1 MKTITQLRK
10 YLFGLPKKH
19 ALILL
24 SIAVGIASG
33 LVAVVLK
40 NAVYGIQYLLTGN
53 FTIGDINWGYAVYP
67 AVGMGI
73 TYLIVQKV
81 LKGSHPGP
89 GIPSTLYAISRRRGQ
104 LKRKQMFASVIT
116 SVFTVGFGGSAGLEA
131 PAVQSTASIGSNL
144 ASAFKMNYKTRTLL
158 IGCAAAGSLAAIF
171 KAPVAAI
178 IFAVEV
184 IMIDLT
190 TASLVP
196 LLMASLSALLTTY
209 LFLDG
214 DQLLSLDDAPPFEFK
229 HLGLYVLL
237 GIGCGVFSVYFNKI
251 YLYITTKLQAFKK
264 PVFRLLFGGLALGL
278 LMILFP
284 ALYGEGYDVINAFLR
299 DDVKESTLNSIFYE
313 VSADSWVILAYLFAL
328 IILKA
333 IATGV
338 TLGAGGVGGIFA
350 PTLFMG
356 STFGYLF
363 GKLAQRTLWFDNLP
377 VGSFALVGM
386 AGLMAGVLHA
396 PLTSIFLIA
405 EISGGY
411 DLFVPLMISAGI
423 AYYTSK
429 IFNKHNI
436 YTKELAERGELITHN
451 KDQAV
456 LTLMSLKNEIEDNFT
471 TVSPEWT
478 LRELVKAVSNSKR
491 NLFPVLDDQKR
502 LLGIVSLDDIRPIMF
517 DVELYDEMKVDQL
530 MTVAPEIIFLSDRM
544 DMVVSKFDKSAAWN
558 LPVVDGAGVY
568 IGFVSKSRLFTVY
581 RKILMDVSNA

>member
-1 MKTITQLRK
+1 
-10 YLFGLPKKH
+10 
-19 ALILL
+19 
-24 SIAVGIASG
+24 
-33 LVAVVLK
+33 
-40 NAVYGIQYLLTGN
+40 
-53 FTIGDINWGYAVYP
+53 
-67 AVGMGI
+67 
-73 TYLIVQKV
+73 
-81 LKGSHPGP
+81 
-89 GIPSTLYAISRRRGQ
+89 
-104 LKRKQMFASVIT
+104 
-116 SVFTVGFGGSAGLEA
+116 
-131 PAVQSTASIGSNL
+131 
-144 ASAFKMNYKTRTLL
+144 
-158 IGCAAAGSLAAIF
+158 
-171 KAPVAAI
+171 
-178 IFAVEV
+178 
-184 IMIDLT
+184 
-190 TASLVP
+190 
-196 LLMASLSALLTTY
+196 
-209 LFLDG
+209 
-214 DQLLSLDDAPPFEFK
+214 
-229 HLGLYVLL
+229 
-237 GIGCGVFSVYFNKI
+237 
-251 YLYITTKLQAFKK
+251 
-264 PVFRLLFGGLALGL
+264 
-278 LMILFP
+278 
-284 ALYGEGYDVINAFLR
+284 
-299 DDVKESTLNSIFYE
+299 
-313 VSADSWVILAYLFAL
+313 L